1 MVDLF
6 FPSHVILYIGVLYY
20 FFDIVNK
27 ENRSKEAV
35 KVTWIGLAVNLFL
48 TLVKIASGILG
59 NSGAMIA
66 DGVHSFSDI
75 STDIAVILGL
85 KAAGKPKDEDHDFGH
100 GKFETLVT
108 AFIGLFLLGVAAGI
122 IYSSASILWDYGDG
136 VIPQRPGWIAVGA
149 ALLSIISKEI
159 LFRYTIG
166 SAKKLRSKAMEAN
179 AWHHR
184 TDSMSS
190 IAVLIGVGGAIVLGG
205 KWTVLDPIAALVVSI
220 LIIVVAWG
228 LLKETVM
235 ELTEA
240 SLDQETEK
248 KIMSLVESV
257 DGAMEPHNLRTRRIG
272 SGIAIDIHIKAP
284 GELQLSEAHDI
295 ALEVENAL
303 IKEFGEG
310 TFVHVHMDPMD
321 V

>member
-1 MVDLF
+1 MVDPFYLI
-6 FPSHVILYIGVLYY
+6 HVTFYIGVPYY
-20 FFDIVNK
+20 FFDILQK

-35 KVTWIGLAVNLFL
+35 KVTWIGLAVNLIL

-85 KAAGKPKDEDHDFGH
+85 KVAGKPKDEDHDFGH

-108 AFIGLFLLGVAAGI
+108 TFIGLFLLGVGAGI
-122 IYSSASILWDYGDG
+122 IYSSATSLWEFMDG
-136 VIPQRPGWIAVGA
+136 EVPQRPGWIAVGA
-149 ALLSIISKEI
+149 ALLSIISKEA
-159 LFRYTIG
+159 LYRYTMS
-166 SAKKLRSKAMEAN
+166 SARKLRSKAMEAN

-190 IAVLIGVGGAIVLGG
+190 IAVLIGVSGAIILGG
-205 KWTVLDPIAALVVSI
+205 KWTVLDPLAALLVSV
-220 LIIVVAWG
+220 LIIAVAWG
-228 LLKETVM
+228 LLKEAVM

-240 SLDQETEK
+240 SLDQETENS
-248 KIMSLVESV
+248 ILSIVESV

-272 SGIAIDIHIKAP
+272 SEIAIDIHIKAP
-284 GELQLSEAHDI
+284 GDLQLCKAHDI
-295 ALEVENAL
+295 SLEVERRL